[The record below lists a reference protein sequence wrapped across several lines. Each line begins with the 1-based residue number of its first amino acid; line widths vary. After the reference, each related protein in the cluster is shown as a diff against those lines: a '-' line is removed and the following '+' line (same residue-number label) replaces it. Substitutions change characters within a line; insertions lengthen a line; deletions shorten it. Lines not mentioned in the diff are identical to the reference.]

1 MLSFLNGVDIF
12 NQHSN
17 KDAIKNILAV
27 LMIAVINADQKV
39 TQQEKK
45 MIFDFFQLEF
55 GIDEEKTIDLFT
67 VVKYNNAE
75 FNSSLTRLKAIL
87 DEDILAKA
95 KALQHL
101 NTIIICDGV
110 VYEEYEV
117 FDKIKEFLL

>member
-45 MIFDFFQLEF
+45 VIFDFFQLEF
-55 GIDEEKTIDLFT
+55 GIDEEKTIDLFSA
-67 VVKYNNAE
+67 VKYNNAE

-101 NTIIICDGV
+101 NTIIICDGIV
-110 VYEEYEV
+110 HEEYEV